1 MKNTK
6 DEIYAVG
13 SKIRGHAKDVTL
25 KLGDE
30 LCIELELPESD
41 YRVVIPQSELDIIYQ
56 PRITEYFGKDVTA
69 LIKDV
74 DDKNKIILG
83 SRKANL
89 ERKRDR
95 LIEELQTGKTIDATV
110 YKVAAFGCYLRYMD
124 VPLIL
129 RNKDFSTDFTPVI
142 DVLKRGNVITCKL
155 VEVSPTKRIFV
166 QPEPKFAS
174 DKEERTFE
182 VGQKLVGP
190 ITTITGFGYFVRIGA
205 GIDVLCP
212 IDGFE
217 FNKQDKVVIELKQV
231 KEDGRIRG
239 KILRKYEEEEQVTFT
254 LDMLP
259 E

>member
-1 MKNTK
+1 MK
-6 DEIYAVG
+6 DEIYSIG
-13 SKIRGHAKDVTL
+13 TKIRGHAKDVTL
-25 KLGDE
+25 KLADE
-30 LCIELELPESD
+30 LCIELELEGSD
-41 YRVVIPQSELDIIYQ
+41 YRVVVPQSELDIIYQ
-56 PRITEYFGKDVTA
+56 PRITEYFGKDVTV
-69 LIKDV
+69 LIKDI

-89 ERKRDR
+89 EKKRDF
-95 LIEELQTGKTIDATV
+95 LIKELEQGKTIDATV
-110 YKVAAFGCYLRYMD
+110 YKVEAFGCYLRYMD
-124 VPLIL
+124 IPLIL

-155 VEVSPTKRIFV
+155 VEVSKTKRIFV
-166 QPEPKFAS
+166 QPEPKFTS
-174 DKEERTFE
+174 DKEERKFE

-190 ITTITGFGYFVRIGA
+190 ITTISSFGYFVRIGA

-239 KILRKYEEEEQVTFT
+239 KILKKYKEEEQVSFTF
-254 LDMLP
+254 DMLP